1 MSDTPKTND
10 RPIEEPQA
18 PAPEVSPE
26 PAPEPQVQEPVA
38 SPRSG
43 DAPKAPEAPEAPAA
57 PKAPKAP
64 AGEEPRGFRLP
75 YAPKAPRGSDPSAY
89 EVDPKTGKPAM
100 PKPPQRIS
108 VISAILLLLVAFFVG
123 SQMLSMMNAKETD
136 ALITS
141 EFVQAVEQDRVVDVV
156 YDAGEY
162 TVTGTYYPAATAGS
176 TAGDAYNSAF
186 DALDAKAESVIGTG
200 APQVSTTEIDEQ
212 TIGTERKYTSTYVGQ
227 DSLMQL
233 LSEHPDIQYQV
244 KLPDS
249 FFQALMSLL
258 PMLLLAGLM
267 IFFFVQMNKANN
279 SQMSFGKAKAK
290 KTSEERPD
298 VRFDDVAGE
307 DEAVEELQEIKDF
320 LVNPEKYRTLGAKI
334 PRGCLLVGPPGTGK
348 TLLARAVAGEANVP
362 FFSIS
367 GSEFVEMFVGVGA
380 SRVRSL
386 FEQAKESAPSI
397 IFIDEIDAV
406 GRQRGTGLGGG
417 HDEREQTLNQ
427 LLVEMDG
434 FEKNDAVVLIAA
446 TNRVDVLDP
455 ALLRPGRFDRQ
466 IVVDAPDVRGREK
479 ILEVHAKNKP
489 IGPDVDLPRI
499 AKLTSGMTGA
509 DLMNLMNEAALLTAR
524 RNKPQIGMA
533 EVNESMERLMA
544 GPERKNRVM
553 NEKTRRIIAYHES
566 GHALVGHLL
575 PNADPVHKITIVPRG
590 MALGYTMSIP
600 DEDKFLVS
608 RNEMYDDLAV
618 FMGGRVAE
626 EIFCGDI
633 TTGASNDLERA
644 TKQARKMVTS
654 YGMSDALGQQTFGQ
668 PNHEVFLGRD
678 MGNTQDYSP
687 ETAQRIDEEVA
698 RLMKQ
703 AHDLAYMILS
713 ERQEQMHLMAGVLLE
728 RETVDGEACEALL
741 NNEWDAYLE
750 REKEAKK
757 ADTRAKAKA
766 LLVAPSTMPASGD
779 VVISGDLPKDPAG
792 ADDASRDMVSF
803 DNPTAAS
810 RQREAVSFTDPAA
823 CDIPMPAAGHETT
836 DDFSEERKD
845 HS

>member
-1 MSDTPKTND
+1 MSDTPTNPND
-10 RPIEEPQA
+10 RDRRPQP
-18 PAPEVSPE
+18 PAP
-26 PAPEPQVQEPVA
+26 PAPQQPGNEPNNQGQQGGSWQRP
-38 SPRSG
+38 S
-43 DAPKAPEAPEAPAA
+43 DK
-57 PKAPKAP
+57 
-64 AGEEPRGFRLP
+64 
-75 YAPKAPRGSDPSAY
+75 GSDNGSDGFGSLFGVGGDSA
-89 EVDPKTGKPAM
+89 DPKDPNRQLSTR
-100 PKPPQRIS
+100 PPQRMNIIS
-108 VISAILLLLVAFFVG
+108 VVLFFIIAFFIG
-123 SQMLSMMNAKETD
+123 SQMMNMMGGAQQTD
-136 ALITS
+136 TLITS
-141 EFVQAVEQDRVVDVV
+141 EFVQAVEQGRVENVV
-156 YDAGEY
+156 YDAGSY
-162 TVTGTYYPAATAGS
+162 TVSGTYYPAATAGS
-176 TAGDAYNSAF
+176 TAADAYNNAFESLNAQMESALGA
-186 DALDAKAESVIGTG
+186 DARVETQSLSAQSLGE
-200 APQVSTTEIDEQ
+200 P
-212 TIGTERKYTSTYVGQ
+212 RNYTSTYVGQ

-233 LSEHPDIQYQV
+233 LSQYPDIHYTVQ
-244 KLPDS
+244 LPNGLLDTLLS
-249 FFQALMSLL
+249 FL
-258 PMLLLAGLM
+258 PMLLLIGVM

-290 KTSEERPD
+290 EYTVDHPD
-298 VRFDDVAGE
+298 VKFSDVAGE

-320 LVNPEKYRTLGAKI
+320 LTDPQKYQALGAKI

-348 TLLARAVAGEANVP
+348 TLLARAVAGEAQVP

-386 FEQAKESAPSI
+386 FKQAKEAAPAI

-406 GRQRGTGLGGG
+406 GRQRGAGLGGG

-434 FEKNDAVVLIAA
+434 FEKNDAVVLLAA

-489 IGPDVDLPRI
+489 LGPDVDLQRI

-524 RNKPQIGMA
+524 RNKKIIGMA

-553 NEKTRRIIAYHES
+553 NEKTRKVIAYHES

-608 RNEMYDDLAV
+608 RNEMVDDLAV

-678 MGNTQDYSP
+678 YGNTQDYSP

-698 RLMKQ
+698 RLMKE
-703 AHDLAYMILS
+703 AHDTAYKILS
-713 ERQEQMHLMAGVLLE
+713 EHADQMHVMAEVLLE
-728 RETVDGEACEALL
+728 RETVDGAACEALL
-741 NNEWDAYLE
+741 DNKWDEYLAK
-750 REKEAKK
+750 EKAGLIGR
-757 ADTRAKAKA
+757 D
-766 LLVAPSTMPASGD
+766 ASGAT
-779 VVISGDLPKDPAG
+779 VEMSAEEAAQTPQGDAAIDAPGAPGVSAAPAV
-792 ADDASRDMVSF
+792 DSAS
-803 DNPTAAS
+803 AS
-810 RQREAVSFTDPAA
+810 APQQPAA
-823 CDIPMPAAGHETT
+823 PQSPQPPVPPQTPGNGAGQ
-836 DDFSEERKD
+836 
-845 HS
+845 